1 MRGSQVNKKGGRKMK
16 TRIIK
21 GKVTGEP
28 KAGEQIIA
36 VAPEEVQDRL
46 EWGKALLKAGHYDEA
61 LGEFEAVLRTAP
73 GSIETRIWV
82 RKTKEALTQPEVE
95 VAAEEEA
102 APAAEAVKPK
112 ECVWMKLGMVGHRIC
127 TNNYD
132 CLSCEFDQTMQ
143 EQMARGG
150 SPELEAALEKFKQ
163 LPGNQRVCRYALRG
177 DISYRLCTRL
187 FQCATCEFGQAM
199 DDEIQRKVA
208 KLNARREALLKKTA

>member
-1 MRGSQVNKKGGRKMK
+1 MK

-28 KAGEQIIA
+28 TVKEHVIA

-46 EWGKALLKAGHYDEA
+46 EWGKALLKAGHFEEA

-73 GSIETRIWV
+73 GSIETRVWI

-102 APAAEAVKPK
+102 APAEAVKPK
-112 ECVWMKLGMVGHRIC
+112 ECVWMKLGMVAHRIC

-143 EQMARGG
+143 EQMASGG
-150 SPELEAALEKFKQ
+150 APELDAALEKFKQ

-199 DDEIQRKVA
+199 DDETQRKLA